1 MSEAKTRT
9 DAPSIIAML
18 IVITVLTIAL
28 GTLTELGA
36 VWSGV
41 IAVGSGILAAAVTH
55 AIVLRRRRSRRERN
69 IRS

>member
-18 IVITVLTIAL
+18 IVITVVTVAL
-28 GTLTELGA
+28 GAMTQLGA
-36 VWSGV
+36 LWSGV

-55 AIVLRRRRSRRERN
+55 AMLLRRRQSRRERN